1 MDPFTQKLLARTQAR
16 KNQLVKKREELE
28 ACRAKRNSPIQER
41 SRRPLSEDNTD
52 SGSAEIDTDDIKRRR
67 ITSEDSGKDAI
78 LKNSKETD
86 ANSLSVQAR
95 KEQLIK
101 MQQKDQE
108 NGLTPKKHW
117 KALTQGS
124 GVTNSS
130 TGSPS
135 VASRSAA
142 FENNKRDEQ
151 KENTKDKKPCEVKTP
166 HTPGKLA
173 EAKSVFENSAS
184 EKDIANKKETL
195 FPPPKPPRVAAMETN
210 SEEIQPGEQKQP
222 AKRKAPSPPSET
234 KESSDTR
241 VVDHSATSVIKRK
254 APKPPTSTQEESKT
268 LPEESSNAVNII
280 ETNCDQKDTT
290 EKNNPSQ
297 SSSNG
302 EEGGYTPVPA
312 KRERKG
318 SVESLEA
325 SNKTEG
331 DQPATK
337 PRKKVKNSCEPNK
350 NAQEEHGSKESKQ
363 KDEKV
368 KGSVNKAKK
377 TGLDNTVTIVATP
390 VDERRSTADKSKPR
404 PQEQPCIIQACVVE
418 DKLSATASK
427 KGSNEN
433 TVTVTAISCSG
444 SEVKASRGEKV
455 NGADK
460 SEKRRK
466 KEHVTEKVS
475 SDVIPAVVM
484 ESKPPTSRKARE
496 STKKDDFAFKVPR
509 RPTRECQFDPNETL
523 NLNDVNIHEMTFTF
537 DFGQFDEELEKDR
550 ESMFKLSYEEKCKQL
565 EKEQKRGEKKKK
577 ESVGH
582 SSAESREFD
591 REERG
596 TYQSGYNNKSSD
608 QYATKIS
615 QKPKPVVPQ
624 RPRRTQDVIKTL
636 LEEAAYQ
643 QNIVLQ
649 ASQALNLCVAN
660 DITFRGSQEE
670 VEAERVLLLATEH
683 RTACLDE
690 VRKLKT
696 GAGNTF
702 NGESTSDSA
711 TGACL
716 ATLTI
721 SDVKVTL
728 RQDFM
733 DMLRVG
739 IRQDLGVFY
748 FVCIIQHGPHEFY
761 CSRVLSTNDATE
773 GNFLVFP
780 DKFTLKDIKPD
791 FNVAIKVFCMNVKKT
806 VLSTPATPTKHKIFQ
821 SPKVVKGIL
830 RRGSDSPSP
839 ATQVTA
845 SPQTVFRTSS
855 FSLVGVTHV
864 NLPIIKSKRF
874 SLDEVPDGCPL
885 SNFIEMKAE
894 CSPQYSNRVNGFLT
908 ILEDIGGYG
917 AWQRRWCVLQG
928 AIISYWRYPGDESTK
943 PPMGCINLAD
953 CISKEVTRV
962 ARDLCAR
969 PNTME
974 LKLKRSCGTD
984 VKYLLAA
991 DTKTDRGTWID
1002 SLNEALRDGRA
1013 WSVNGEKTLYPDLSR
1028 LHNQDVYMCSKDA
1041 RIDLTGSSD

>member
-28 ACRAKRNSPIQER
+28 ACRAKRNSPIKDR
-41 SRRPLSEDNTD
+41 SRHPLSEDNTD
-52 SGSAEIDTDDIKRRR
+52 SGSEIDTDDVKRRR
-67 ITSEDSGKDAI
+67 IGSEDGGENAI
-78 LKNSKETD
+78 LKNSKKTD
-86 ANSLSVQAR
+86 VDSPSVQAR

-108 NGLTPKKHW
+108 NGVTPKKHW

-130 TGSPS
+130 TSSPS

-142 FENNKRDEQ
+142 FENNTGDEQ

-173 EAKSVFENSAS
+173 EARSVFENGAS
-184 EKDIANKKETL
+184 EKDIGNKKEKL

-210 SEEIQPGEQKQP
+210 SEEIQPGEQQQQP
-222 AKRKAPSPPSET
+222 AKRKAPSPPREA
-234 KESSDTR
+234 KESSDTK

-254 APKPPTSTQEESKT
+254 APEPPISNQEESKIQ
-268 LPEESSNAVNII
+268 PGKSGNAVKISA
-280 ETNCDQKDTT
+280 TKCDPEDTK
-290 EKNNPSQ
+290 EKSNPSQ
-297 SSSNG
+297 SPSTDEDG
-302 EEGGYTPVPA
+302 DRGCTPVPA

-318 SVESLEA
+318 SVESLEGID
-325 SNKTEG
+325 KTEG
-331 DQPATK
+331 DQPTPK
-337 PRKKVKNSCEPNK
+337 PRRKVQNSCEANK
-350 NAQEEHGSKESKQ
+350 NTQEEHGSEERKQ
-363 KDEKV
+363 KEQKA
-368 KGSVNKAKK
+368 KGSVKKAEKM
-377 TGLDNTVTIVATP
+377 GLDNTVTIVATP
-390 VDERRSTADKSKPR
+390 VDTRRSTTDKSKPR
-404 PQEQPCIIQACVVE
+404 PQEQPCIIQACLVE
-418 DKLSATASK
+418 DKLPATASK
-427 KGSNEN
+427 KGSKEN
-433 TVTVTAISCSG
+433 TVTVTAISCGG
-444 SEVKASRGEKV
+444 SEVKGKAIRGEKV
-455 NGADK
+455 NSVDK
-460 SEKRRK
+460 TEKHQK
-466 KEHVTEKVS
+466 KDHVAEKVS
-475 SDVIPAVVM
+475 SDVIPAVAM
-484 ESKPPTSRKARE
+484 EGKPPTSSRKTRE

-509 RPTRECQFDPNETL
+509 RPTRDCQFDPNETI

-537 DFGQFDEELEKDR
+537 DFGQFDQELEKDR
-550 ESMFKLSYEEKCKQL
+550 DSMFKLSYEEKCKQL
-565 EKEQKRGEKKKK
+565 EKEQKREEKKRKD
-577 ESVGH
+577 SAGH
-582 SSAESREFD
+582 SSAESTESD

-596 TYQSGYNNKSSD
+596 TYQSGYNNKSSE

-615 QKPKPVVPQ
+615 QKPKPAVPQ

-670 VEAERVLLLATEH
+670 IEAERVLLLATEH

-690 VRKLKT
+690 VQKLKT
-696 GAGNTF
+696 GAGDTF
-702 NGESTSDSA
+702 NGESTSGSA
-711 TGACL
+711 TPACL

-733 DMLRVG
+733 DVLRVG
-739 IRQDLGVFY
+739 IRHDLGVFY

-839 ATQVTA
+839 ATQISA
-845 SPQTVFRTSS
+845 SPHTVFRTSS

-874 SLDEVPDGCPL
+874 SLDKVPDGCPL

-928 AIISYWRYPGDESTK
+928 AIMSYWRYPGDESTK

-974 LKLKRSCGTD
+974 LKLKRSCGTE

-991 DTKTDRGTWID
+991 DTKADRATWID

-1013 WSVNGEKTLYPDLSR
+1013 WIVDEKKPLYPDLSR

-1041 RIDLTGSSD
+1041 E